1 MDMALRVNKDMSTEI
16 ELEGMYFRIDKI
28 NFNHKDFQVTATG
41 YASEQAYKNGAK
53 PVVSTRYYTIENY
66 DKEELE
72 QSNVFTFAYKM
83 LKETQVFQGV
93 EDVFE
98 EGQQQ

>member
-1 MDMALRVNKDMSTEI
+1 MALRVNKDMATQI

-41 YASEQAYKNGAK
+41 YASEEAYRNGAT
-53 PVVSTRYYTIENY
+53 PVVNTKYYTIQNY
-66 DKEELE
+66 DKEELA
-72 QSNVFTFAYKM
+72 QSNVFAFAYKM
-83 LKETQVFQGV
+83 LKETEMLQGV

-98 EGQQQ
+98 EGQV

>member
-1 MDMALRVNKDMSTEI
+1 MALRVNKDMTTEI

-41 YASEQAYKNGAK
+41 YASEQAYKNGAQ
-53 PVVSTRYYTIENY
+53 PVANTKYYTFENY
-66 DKEELE
+66 DKKELE
-72 QSNVFTFAYKM
+72 QSNVFAFAYKM
-83 LKETQVFQGV
+83 LKETKMLQGV

-98 EGQQQ
+98 EGQRQ